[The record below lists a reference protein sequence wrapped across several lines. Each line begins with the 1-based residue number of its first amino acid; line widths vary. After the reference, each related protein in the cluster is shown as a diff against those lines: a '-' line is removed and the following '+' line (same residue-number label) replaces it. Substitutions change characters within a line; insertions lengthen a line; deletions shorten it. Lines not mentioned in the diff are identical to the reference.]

1 MNWYGPNGPPLVVT
15 LHSVIDVAVTPVS
28 EAELAVLLLPPS
40 PPELLLVVGLG
51 PPPGPVV
58 SALVGRLLCPGN
70 GVVMPG
76 PVDGLNVG
84 LRTTG
89 PLPDGEVAEGFT
101 SNGWNEES
109 DSLVP
114 QPDRTPTHTSA
125 SAPLKS
131 GDGTPKWVRRD
142 GAR

>member
-1 MNWYGPNGPPLVVT
+1 LVVT

-58 SALVGRLLCPGN
+58 SALVGTLLCPGN

-76 PVDGLNVG
+76 PVEGLSVG

-89 PLPDGEVAEGFT
+89 ALPEVEVADGFT
-101 SNGWNEES
+101 SNGRNEES

-114 QPDRTPTHTSA
+114 HPDSAPMHTSA
-125 SAPLKS
+125 SAPLKR
-131 GDGTPKWVRRD
+131 GDETRTRVR
-142 GAR
+142 